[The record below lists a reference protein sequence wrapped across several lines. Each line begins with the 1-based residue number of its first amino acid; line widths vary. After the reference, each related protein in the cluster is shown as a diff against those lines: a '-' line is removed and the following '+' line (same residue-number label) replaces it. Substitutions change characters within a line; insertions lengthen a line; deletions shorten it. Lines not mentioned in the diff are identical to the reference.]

1 MSTWK
6 YADLKILLFLS
17 IVSLSSLYCAYTDK
31 PREKVDVKPQP
42 DTSRSV
48 GDIDTVVSADGYR
61 QRNPVQDSEK
71 HTVASAVQTYGA
83 QAELE
88 LIWAFNN
95 AGLDY
100 PPKSIKLLAMK
111 AERRMELWAS
121 EGSGYRYIKSYN
133 ILGASGSAGPK
144 LVEGDMQ
151 VPEGIYGIVF
161 LNPNSSYHL
170 SMQLNYPNA
179 FDLHYAKQEGRQQP
193 GSNIFIHGSD
203 VSAGCLAIGDNAIEE
218 LFTLVYRIGKSH
230 AEVIIAPHDP
240 RVRQLSV
247 ATITPNWVSRL
258 YERIAAEFNK
268 YQHYDS

>member
-6 YADLKILLFLS
+6 YTDLKILLFLS
-17 IVSLSSLYCAYTDK
+17 VVSLSSLYCAYTER
-31 PREKVDVKPQP
+31 PREKVTVKPQP
-42 DTSRSV
+42 DTSRPA
-48 GDIDTVVSADGYR
+48 GDIDTVLPADGIG
-61 QRNPVQDSEK
+61 QRYPIPDSEK
-71 HTVASAVQTYGA
+71 HTVASAVQTYGIP
-83 QAELE
+83 AELE
-88 LIWAFNN
+88 LISAFDN
-95 AGLDY
+95 AGLEY
-100 PPKSIKLLAMK
+100 PPKSIKMLAMK

-151 VPEGIYGIVF
+151 VPEGVYQIVF

-179 FDLHYAKQEGRQQP
+179 FDLHYAKQEGRQKP

-240 RVRQLSV
+240 RIRQLSM
-247 ATITPNWVSRL
+247 AANTPNWLPRL
-258 YERIAAEFNK
+258 YKRIAAEFNK
-268 YQHYDS
+268 YRHYDS